1 MSKMQ
6 IFENPEFG
14 RVRGGMGQDGKP
26 WFIGIDIAEAL
37 GYSNTTKAIRTHVDE
52 EDKKYVMSNF
62 RAKAQ
67 NGLVPKGQTKTLL
80 INESGVY
87 SLILRSK
94 LDSAKKFK
102 RWVTSEVLPSISKHG
117 MYMTPQTFEQAIH
130 DPDYLLKIFTA
141 YKEERDKRIEAEE
154 QNKLLTADNEH
165 KDSVINGLTEDIP
178 LAEKRQ
184 RIIQIIRHHVSP
196 SQIATRW
203 GLLYSEFNKKYHC
216 NVKLR
221 FERQREEFDPKLK
234 NPLDYIERGMDMIPE
249 LYELACKLFES
260 DIDSLLEEWSTTI
273 SREDFIY

>member
-1 MSKMQ
+1 MGKLQ
-6 IFENPEFG
+6 IFENVSFG
-14 RVRGGMGQDGKP
+14 TIHAGKGQDGKV
-26 WFIGIDIAEAL
+26 WFVGKDVALAL
-37 GYSNTTKAIRTHVDE
+37 GYSNTKDAISRLVKPKHKKTIQRSGNTTLDFSIPNRGITIIDE
-52 EDKKYVMSNF
+52 
-62 RAKAQ
+62 A
-67 NGLVPKGQTKTLL
+67 
-80 INESGVY
+80 GVY
-87 SLILRSK
+87 ALIFKSRLEN
-94 LDSAKKFK
+94 AEKFQD
-102 RWVTSEVLPSISKHG
+102 WVYEEVLPSIREHG
-117 MYMTPQTFEQAIH
+117 AYMTPDTLEQALCN
-130 DPDYLLKIFTA
+130 PDYLLKLVTVL
-141 YKEERDKRIEAEE
+141 KEERDKRIEAEE

-165 KDSVINGLTEDIP
+165 KDSVINGLTEDIS

-184 RIIQIIRHHVSP
+184 RIIQIIRHRVTP